1 MSDLNSLVTTN
12 FLNIKIGEVG
22 NKIPDVCGL
31 VMKSDSNVKIS
42 DIEKNVLRLLV
53 IITL

>member
-12 FLNIKIGEVG
+12 FLNLKIGEVG
-22 NKIPDVCGL
+22 NKIPDACGL
-31 VMKSDSNVKIS
+31 AMKSDSNVKIS
-42 DIEKNVLRLLV
+42 DTEKKFLRLLI